1 MNGYIVCMLA
11 NKVLLHEQL
20 WRIKIIAVDHHHR
33 LTKECIA
40 ADDEC

>member
-1 MNGYIVCMLA
+1 MSRYIVCMLA

-20 WRIKIIAVDHHHR
+20 WRIKIIAVDHH
-33 LTKECIA
+33 LLLNQDSI

>member
-20 WRIKIIAVDHHHR
+20 WRIKIIAVDHHLL
-33 LTKECIA
+33 LTKDSVCS
-40 ADDEC
+40 